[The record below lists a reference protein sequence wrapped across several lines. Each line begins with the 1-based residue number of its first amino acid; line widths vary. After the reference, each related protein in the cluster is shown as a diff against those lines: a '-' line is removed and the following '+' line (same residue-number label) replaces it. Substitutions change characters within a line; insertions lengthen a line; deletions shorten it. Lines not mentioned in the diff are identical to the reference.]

1 MEMLVIKRLIE
12 NTKTFICTIFSNP
25 PSQYSMKY
33 TVLTHFIVKCS
44 IFIPPENVK
53 KNLRFSGIFRGY
65 RNGGLG

>member
-33 TVLTHFIVKCS
+33 TVLTHFSQMFHFYTPLKRQ
-44 IFIPPENVK
+44 
-53 KNLRFSGIFRGY
+53 KNLRFSDIFRGY